1 MRRTVWCAP
10 LLAGAL
16 VLGACG
22 PAKPKTAPPL
32 DYGGLLHLCDQAVD
46 ASRREL
52 QRAPDDVAL
61 REGVALALL
70 QKAVLSGRFPDYAA
84 ADQALGQ
91 AFAVSD
97 EPHAP
102 LLTRMYMELLLH
114 RLPQAEADR
123 ERLQHRY
130 RIKDTAG
137 FVSESAE
144 LDFQRGRY
152 AEALAGFHRSLTI
165 EEGPR
170 ALARLSLLQA
180 RTGQYFEAA
189 ALLDRAEKQDHTDT
203 PYLHA
208 WLELQQGQLLLDRG
222 RWEQADEYF
231 RHAEMLLPGWWL
243 PRSRRA
249 ELLALQGQRD
259 EAQAQYEALAAE
271 TGDPEFIDAVA
282 RLRREGPDPASA
294 APWIARAAEAHRER
308 LELLPEAAYAHAA
321 EHELWFG
328 AQPQQALELARRNAE
343 LRPNGESRILLA
355 QALYKAG
362 QAAEARREIE
372 AVLASAWS
380 TAELHA
386 IAAQIDAALGLR
398 EEADRQHTLALE
410 LNLRAFRMY
419 HLPQPAQPETLP

>member
-1 MRRTVWCAP
+1 MARAVWLAP
-10 LLAGAL
+10 VLACAL
-16 VLGACG
+16 VLSGCG
-22 PAKPKTAPPL
+22 PAKPKTAPSL
-32 DYGGLLHLCDQAVD
+32 DYAGLLRLYDRAIA

-52 QRAPDDVAL
+52 QAAPDDVAL

-70 QKAVLSGRFPDYAA
+70 QRAVLSGHFPDYAA
-84 ADQALGQ
+84 ADQALNQ
-91 AFAVSD
+91 AFAASD

-102 LLTRMYMELLLH
+102 LLTRLHLELLLH
-114 RLPQAEADR
+114 RFPQAEVDR
-123 ERLQHRY
+123 ERLEHRY

-137 FVSESAE
+137 FASESAE

-152 AEALAGFHRSLTI
+152 AEALAGFHRSLAI
-165 EEGPR
+165 EEGPQ
-170 ALARLSLLQA
+170 ALARLALLQA
-180 RTGQYFEAA
+180 RTGEYFEGA
-189 ALLDRAEKQDHTDT
+189 ALLDRAEKQEHSDT

-231 RHAEMLLPGWWL
+231 RHADMLLPGWWL

-259 EAQAQYEALAAE
+259 EAQAQYETLAEE

-294 APWIARAAEAHRER
+294 APWIARAAEAHRQR
-308 LELLPEAAYAHAA
+308 LELLPEAACAHAA

-328 AQPQQALELARRNAE
+328 QQPQQALDLARRNAE

-362 QAAEARREIE
+362 QAAAAHREIE
-372 AVLASAWS
+372 AVLAGAWN

-398 EEADRQHTLALE
+398 EDADRQHALALE
-410 LNLRAFRMY
+410 LNPRAFRMY

>member
-1 MRRTVWCAP
+1 MRLPALFLACA
-10 LLAGAL
+10 LA
-16 VLGACG
+16 LGGCG
-22 PAKPKTAPPL
+22 PAKPKTAPVV
-32 DYGGLLHLCDQAVD
+32 DYAALLKLYDAGVA

-52 QRAPDDVAL
+52 QRTPDDVAS

-70 QKAVLSGRFPDYAA
+70 QKAVLTGNFDDYAA
-84 ADQALGQ
+84 ADQALAQ
-91 AFAVSD
+91 AFAISD
-97 EPHAP
+97 DPHAP
-102 LLTRMYMELLLH
+102 LLSRMHFHLLLH

-123 ERLQHRY
+123 ERLQHRF

-137 FVSESAE
+137 FASDSAE

-152 AEALAGFHRSLTI
+152 AEALQGFHRSLQI

-170 ALARLSLLQA
+170 ALARLALLRA
-180 RTGQYFEAA
+180 RTGEYFEAA

-208 WLELQQGQLLLDRG
+208 WLELQQGMLLLDRG

-231 RHAEMLLPGWWL
+231 RHAESLLPGWWL
-243 PRSRRA
+243 PHGQHA
-249 ELLALQGQRD
+249 AVLALQGQRE
-259 EAQAQYEALAAE
+259 EAQALYEALAQE
-271 TGDPEFIDAVA
+271 TGDPEFMDAVA

-294 APWIARAAEAHRER
+294 ADWIRRAGEAHQHR
-308 LELLPEAAYAHAA
+308 LELLPEAAYGHAL

-328 AQPQQALELARRNAE
+328 QQPERALELARRNAE

-355 QALYKAG
+355 QALFKAG
-362 QAAEARREIE
+362 HAAEARQEIE
-372 AVLASAWS
+372 GVLATTWN

-398 EEADRQHTLALE
+398 EEADRQHALALD

-419 HLPQPAQPETLP
+419 HLPQPAQPEAAP